1 MFVAEEINLNN
12 KEEVDQLKDFLK
24 TFKVAFEMPEKTYV
38 VRNDEEIIAT
48 GSSNGNVLKY
58 FFVNYTAGGRDAATA
73 IFKKLLEHVESM
85 GYKSYFVFTSPNY
98 KAIFLSFGLEEVS
111 STDKVTLLEGGNYN
125 IEKWIEDTKK
135 QIGPKKGKRGAIVAN
150 CNPMTLGHK
159 YLIAEALENVD
170 ELLFFVVEEDSSV
183 FPMEKRLEI
192 VKEELKGFENIIVLK
207 GGSYI
212 ISRGTF
218 PTYFIKKEDVMLD
231 IYTELDA
238 TIFGQRIA
246 KGLEINTRFL
256 GTENLDY
263 VTNAYNRALI
273 KVLDDY
279 NIETKL
285 IPRLKIGERT
295 VSASYV
301 RNLIKE
307 DKLDEAYKFLTLST
321 KEYLETEE
329 GKVIIDRIK
338 NENAN

>member
-1 MFVAEEINLNN
+1 MFVAEEINLSNI
-12 KEEVDQLKDFLK
+12 EEVNQLKDFLK
-24 TFKVAFEMPEKTYV
+24 TFRVAFEMPEKTYV
-38 VRNDEEIIAT
+38 VRNGGEIIAT
-48 GSSNGNVLKY
+48 GSSDGNVLKY

-73 IFKKLLEHVESM
+73 IFKKLLEHVENT
-85 GYKSYFVFTSPNY
+85 GYKSYFVLTSPNY

-125 IEKWIEDTKK
+125 IEKWIEDTNKE
-135 QIGPKKGKRGAIVAN
+135 IGPKKGKRGAIVAN

-159 YLIAEALENVD
+159 YLISEALENVD

-183 FPMEKRLEI
+183 FPIERRLEI
-192 VKEELKGFENIIVLK
+192 VKEELKDLDNIKVLK

-218 PTYFIKKEDVMLD
+218 PTYFIKKEDDMLD

-307 DKLDEAYKFLTLST
+307 GKLDEAYKFLTLSA
-321 KEYLETEE
+321 KEYLETDE
-329 GKVIIDRIK
+329 GKIIIDRIK
-338 NENAN
+338 NENVN

>member
-38 VRNDEEIIAT
+38 VRHDEEIIAT